1 LRPSFVACVSCVCAE
16 PFGLGTLR
24 SRSRERGHMEWVI
37 TVAVAVAVGVAA
49 FFAGR
54 EAARRQRERMAGS
67 AQDVLGEAR
76 IEAQQILSRADE
88 EARALAEAYR
98 EREEAQL
105 DHRRVEVSTL
115 EERLVQ
121 REATLEQRAANLT
134 QREEMLIDKERSIG
148 DARSQVNALE
158 EEARGYLERVAGFDS
173 RAAKNELLQKVEDEA
188 RREAMVVVRDLEIK
202 AREEADRRGR
212 RILATAV
219 QRLAAD
225 VVTEATV
232 SVVALPSDE
241 MKGRI
246 IGRDGRNIRTFEA
259 VTGVN
264 LIVDDTPEAVSVSTF
279 DPVRREIARIALER
293 LVEDGRIHPASIEEA
308 YEKAQAEVEQ
318 SIRDAGEW
326 ALLEV
331 GVSRMHPELITL
343 LGRLRYRTSYGQNVL
358 NHLIESAH
366 IAGMLASELGLDP
379 SEAMRAAF
387 LHDIGKAVSHEVG
400 GSHALIGAEIARRF
414 GEDASIVHAIEAHH
428 NEVEPRTLTA
438 VLVQAAD
445 AVSAARPGA
454 RREALESYVRRL
466 EKLEDIAG
474 GFDGV
479 DRVYAMQAGREIR
492 VVVDPGVVDDLSSAQ
507 LARQIARRLEDELQ
521 YPGQIEVTVIRE
533 YRATDYAR

>member
-1 LRPSFVACVSCVCAE
+1 
-16 PFGLGTLR
+16 
-24 SRSRERGHMEWVI
+24 MDWVI
-37 TVAVAVAVGVAA
+37 IVAVAAAVGVAA

-54 EAARRQRERMAGS
+54 DAQRRRRERMTDS
-67 AQDVLGEAR
+67 AEDLLGRAR
-76 IEAQQILSRADE
+76 VDAQKILARAED
-88 EARALAEAYR
+88 EARALAEAHR

-105 DHRRVEVSTL
+105 DHRRVEAAAL
-115 EERLVQ
+115 EERLAQ

-134 QREEMLIDKERSIG
+134 QREEMLIDKERVVSE
-148 DARSQVNALE
+148 ARAQVAGVE

-173 RAAKNELLQKVEDEA
+173 RAAKEELLRKVEDEA
-188 RREAMVVVRDLEIK
+188 RREAMVLVRDLEIK

-219 QRLAAD
+219 QRLASN
-225 VVTEATV
+225 VVSEATV
-232 SVVALPSDE
+232 SVVPLPSDE

-279 DPVRREIARIALER
+279 DPVRREVARLALER
-293 LVEDGRIHPASIEEA
+293 LVDDGRIHPASIEEA

-318 SIRDAGEW
+318 TIRDSGEW

-379 SEAMRAAF
+379 AEAMRAAF

-466 EKLEDIAG
+466 EKLEDIAA
-474 GFDGV
+474 GFEGV

-492 VVVDPGVVDDLSSAQ
+492 VVVDPGIVDDLSSAQ